1 MKSSLTVLTLAA
13 AGFLCAAASPTLKVR
28 QNDVPKCA
36 DGRGDG
42 LRSYDSR
49 SKCEDG
55 CKSLKEEAEGDNKGG
70 ICSGFCTTY
79 PGPQSFGI
87 IIRCNDA
94 GGRLLLMRIGTQ
106 QVVKS

>member
-49 SKCEDG
+49 E
-55 CKSLKEEAEGDNKGG
+55 
-70 ICSGFCTTY
+70 
-79 PGPQSFGI
+79 
-87 IIRCNDA
+87 
-94 GGRLLLMRIGTQ
+94 
-106 QVVKS
+106 